1 MMMMMMMMMMP
12 LMIIMPNATK
22 GYVTAIQGGS
32 VMGLPL
38 VTMGLLMLQ
47 LLILA
52 LSKRGNFDTD
62 AGEVR
67 TLAWVGIV
75 PGCITW
81 SAVRL
86 AMKGF

>member
-1 MMMMMMMMMMP
+1 MMMMMMLMVP

-38 VTMGLLMLQ
+38 VSMGLLMLQ

-52 LSKRGNFDTD
+52 LSKLGNFDTD

-67 TLAWVGIV
+67 ALA
-75 PGCITW
+75 
-81 SAVRL
+81 
-86 AMKGF
+86 